1 MVTILRG
8 DAMTETVSSTERRW
22 GPEVSPAL
30 KIPIDTRRPVS
41 EDPAKGKPK
50 QGSADRTKIGNNQP
64 QQEGKVGSKKG
75 PELGLM
81 MVNRKEGTRVE
92 GSVGFIIGTALE
104 KVGSRWI
111 RRSRRGRT

>member
-1 MVTILRG
+1 MTTLRS

-30 KIPIDTRRPVS
+30 KIPIDTRRAVS
-41 EDPAKGKPK
+41 EDPAKVKPK
-50 QGSADRTKIGNNQP
+50 QGSAERTEIGNNQP
-64 QQEGKVGSKKG
+64 QQEGKVVLKKS

-81 MVNRKEGTRVE
+81 MVNLKEGTRVE
-92 GSVGFIIGTALE
+92 GSVGFIISTALK

-111 RRSRRGRT
+111 RRRCRGRT